1 MPTPISVIFGFLTT
15 YLTVSRL
22 QHCVTGAPVLNL
34 SGFTYSSTYTSL
46 QGRCR
51 IRQGELVWSEH
62 GR

>member
-46 QGRCR
+46 QG
-51 IRQGELVWSEH
+51 
-62 GR
+62 